1 MAHIHRRHGDDAAD
15 ESQQA
20 LGLAVGR
27 RGRADDLQQRLRVA
41 LEHRNLIEERGVER
55 GVRQLLVR

>member
-1 MAHIHRRHGDDAAD
+1 MAYIDRRHGDDAAD

-27 RGRADDLQQRLRVA
+27 RGRADNLEQRLRVA
-41 LEHRNLIEERGVER
+41 FEHRNLIEERGVER